1 MPSCIV
7 LPKSSQ
13 TLCVVNS
20 SFHFGPWAVSLVY
33 AWSIPGP
40 YDKQCVMCER
50 NKTHLPVSETTVF
63 RSYRL
68 HKHTV
73 INTSTR
79 TWKHSRFNNDVLVKK
94 SILAFMEVHVKQ
106 DNFAIV
112 INVCYKMLQQLSLS
126 VKNNTSNNRHVQ
138 EGRGSAWQA
147 TERLK
152 IVQFSIIQND

>member
-1 MPSCIV
+1 
-7 LPKSSQ
+7 
-13 TLCVVNS
+13 
-20 SFHFGPWAVSLVY
+20 
-33 AWSIPGP
+33 
-40 YDKQCVMCER
+40 MCER
-50 NKTHLPVSETTVF
+50 NKTHSPVSETTVF

-73 INTSTR
+73 ISTSTR
-79 TWKHSRFNNDVLVKK
+79 TWKHSRFNNGVLVKK

-112 INVCYKMLQQLSLS
+112 INVCSKMLQQLSMS
-126 VKNNTSNNRHVQ
+126 VKYNTSNNRHVQ
-138 EGRGSAWQA
+138 EGRGSACQA